1 MVKLLV
7 RPSCVTNINGKV
19 HKTVIFNR
27 VNLMIAR
34 HEVLKTNEFIYLL
47 PLELLSTGSTFIF
60 TFISFINQPDL
71 RVFFKQLTSIRT
83 NSIYRCVSWF
93 DSIG

>member
-1 MVKLLV
+1 
-7 RPSCVTNINGKV
+7 
-19 HKTVIFNR
+19 
-27 VNLMIAR
+27 MIAR

-60 TFISFINQPDL
+60 TYNFHISNQPDL